1 MSKFIDDLKRAAQ
14 AGPQPMGFRA
24 APAPTD
30 RPRLR
35 LVAVLDDLSTADNIT
50 DLVAG
55 ADAGL
60 LKISGAAA
68 VKAAKSICQSKTAQP
83 WGAWLKSPSDKAQPL
98 TDAGC
103 DFIVFPPDT
112 AFTALKGDGGRVL
125 AISLPCDDGL
135 LRAVN
140 DLPVNAVLVSVEET
154 ADFHLTWRHLML
166 LRHAA
171 DLLGKPLLAA
181 VPAKINED
189 ELLALWEAGV
199 MGIAVGAS
207 GKPGI
212 SGLRQVIDKI
222 TFPSAGKRRKAA
234 PSVPYISGEK
244 PAVEEGE
251 EEDDE

>member
-35 LVAVLDDLSTADNIT
+35 LVAVLDDHSAADIP

-60 LKISGAAA
+60 LKVSGASA
-68 VKAAKSICQSKTAQP
+68 VKAVKGVCQLKAALP
-83 WGAWLKSPSDKAQPL
+83 WGAWLKGPLDKVQPL
-98 TDAGC
+98 AEAGC

-112 AFTALKGDGGRVL
+112 GFAASKGDGGRVL

-140 DLPVNAVLVSVEET
+140 DLPADAVFVSVEET

-171 DLLGKPLLAA
+171 DLLSKPLLAA
-181 VPAKINED
+181 VPSKVNED

-199 MGIAVGAS
+199 MGIVVAAS
-207 GKPGI
+207 GKPGV
-212 SGLRQVIDKI
+212 SGLRQAIDKI
-222 TFPSAGKRRKAA
+222 TFPAAGKRRKAA

-244 PAVEEGE
+244 PVVEEDE